1 MKSIFKFVLV
11 ISLFSSVA
19 LAEGDMGTGG
29 FTDGDMGTGGRTCT
43 QNCRTTDQ
51 TIKNNKNSE
60 TSDSILEY
68 VQSFLFEI
76 FG

>member
-1 MKSIFKFVLV
+1 MKSIFKVALA
-11 ISLFSSVA
+11 ISLFSSIT

-43 QNCRTTDQ
+43 QNCQTSDQ
-51 TIKNNKNSE
+51 TIKTNKNSE
-60 TSDSILEY
+60 TFDSVLDYI
-68 VQSFLFEI
+68 QKFLFEI